1 MVHELRERL
10 GLSENDAKRTVEVV
24 DEVLANE
31 QSQEPEAA
39 SAPLGEFFK
48 DAVVTESTGLLRVP
62 ATFGRLRRR
71 KRRQHS
77 VSA

>member
-1 MVHELRERL
+1 MAKDKTEMVHELRERL

-48 DAVVTESTGLLRVP
+48 DAVVTGVP
-62 ATFGRLRRR
+62 G
-71 KRRQHS
+71 S
-77 VSA
+77 